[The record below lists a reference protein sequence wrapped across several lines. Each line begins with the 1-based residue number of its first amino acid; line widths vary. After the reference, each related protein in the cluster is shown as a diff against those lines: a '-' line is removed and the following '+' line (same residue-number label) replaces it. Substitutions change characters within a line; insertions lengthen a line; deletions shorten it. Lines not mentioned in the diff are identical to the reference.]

1 MKIAVAC
8 LVGLVLSVGIVWA
21 EPVVEGRVRLASGE
35 AAVGAQVLLFDLAD
49 LSRYVRATTDES
61 GQFVLS
67 LGALGQGQGLPEGFG
82 LGQNYPNPF
91 NPGTVI
97 PYELAADGYVRLEV
111 FNLLGQRVAV
121 LVDGE
126 MGVGR
131 YTAEW
136 DARDASGQGVAA
148 GVYVYRLT
156 VGGGVATRRMTLVD
170 GAASTGSASGGMGS
184 MGGMQGADE
193 GGYGLTVAGVGVE
206 TYVDADFRVVVGA
219 VEVVVEAAAST
230 SSASRG
236 SGKVAQ
242 GGVLGDVNNDGRVN
256 ISDALIVATY
266 SVNAGI
272 VVPNNGDIQLG
283 DVNADG
289 RVNISDALILATY
302 SIDPTNPA
310 LPAGIGEPIET
321 ELVALGDLIEA
332 IEPLEGMPGTMITLT
347 GAFEAEAEYEVRF
360 DTVAVVGYARQEGRL
375 AAMVPVVPQGRVQVR
390 VVTAGGQS
398 DAVAFEVLAL
408 PAPRMDAAQLQQEV
422 VGAGQAIGTALAAL
436 TEADGI
442 YSGADADLFNREMAK
457 LNAAWMVIGERIA
470 ALSPE
475 QAALLT
481 QLLDNSG
488 ALAVLEGLAGMG
500 APKAAIGETIK
511 HYAFFKLDALSFLL
525 ANVNAVLGPASL
537 IAWIA
542 PGGQPVATVLTTIQ
556 AVSSGVKDIIDTVVP
571 TDLEHITVEVQTT
584 PLTVGETTEVAYVG
598 DFFTQDNAIIGGARI
613 GVHLMV
619 NLGKRMGP
627 GPPGVK
633 AEIIATVG
641 ELLAE
646 AGINAMDVQGAEAL
660 ASLKR
665 ESNGVPLN
673 MSLYRL
679 DIFSLFGV
687 LIPPLPTHALS
698 NLLEKVGVDLSVV
711 TLFAPVEV
719 ENDALAQYQTADAE
733 LTGLAEG
740 RTRLRVRAF
749 KFVLWHS
756 LWNVLGV
763 HKPEVVGPM
772 YSARFAVE
780 AANRVPVL
788 GSLADR
794 SVVAGESLTIRLS
807 GSDADGDALRYGVSG
822 APGGALSGDTFRWT
836 PSAGQV
842 GTHRVVFTVSDGRG
856 GEATRTVTIR
866 VTAPAVPD
874 MVVDRLT
881 LLPAAIET
889 HTPVTVQVR
898 VANVGDGR
906 ARQAVVVL
914 RVNGRVV
921 DTIALDFDAGSETG
935 VEFDPQV
942 LGAGSHSIEVVVD
955 PEGNLTSETVRG
967 NNRVS
972 QTLTLTPPL
981 ASARS
986 VVFVLDLS
994 GSMDDAAGDGGTRLE
1009 AAKAALAQV
1018 LARAPTDGSQE
1029 YALTTFGGGCD
1040 VRVPIDFTGDPQA
1053 VVDYSAGLYAD
1064 GSTPLAA
1071 ALRRGQHLALDA
1083 ASSDDVLLVLLSDG
1097 EETCDGDPVGVAR
1110 LIGQGVRAKVV
1121 ASLGTQAKVIS
1132 VNAIGFGVEPGSSAD
1147 QQIQAIA
1154 KEAGGNY
1161 FRASETADL
1170 AVALGQ
1176 ASGLVQTRV
1185 PTLSGQVTDE
1195 EGNPIQG
1202 ALVQLRNMQENTDAN
1217 GRYLFPNNAG
1227 VQGVDSLI
1235 VMAAGY
1241 ARYAAEVYLFEA
1253 DKEYDVALG
1262 FDAAAYPV
1270 AEASA
1275 DRVSVVSGDQVTLR
1289 GDRSSDPSGSELTY
1303 HWSQLPSNPFPV
1315 SFSQNDSENAFAV
1328 RVTLT
1333 DVGKYHFVLE
1343 VENEVGLWS
1352 MPDTVAIGVRPPGT
1366 EQVFSLLGGGE
1377 MAFVWIGPGV
1387 FQMGSPDS
1395 ERGRRSYEGPLHEVE
1410 LSRGFWLGKYE
1421 VTVGQFRRFVDKTG
1435 YDAGNRCWTYEN
1447 GDWEGRSGRNWS
1459 YPGYSPSDDE
1469 PVVCVS
1475 WEDVQTYAGWLS
1487 SETVAVYRL
1496 PTEAEWEYACRAGTS
1511 TPWSFGDDESDLTD
1525 YAWYDANTK
1534 NTGEVY
1540 PHAVGTKGANPW
1552 GLYDMHG
1559 NVYEWVQDRFSHDY
1573 YKSSPR
1579 VDPPGPT
1586 SGSDRVGRGG
1596 DISVHAHDVRS
1607 AHRGAGPPDIRSSGV
1622 GVRLVR
1628 GDTRFVEARRVRS
1641 FSLPGGGEMAFVWI
1655 GPGVFQMG
1663 SPESE
1668 EGRDSDE
1675 GPLHEVELS
1684 RGFWLGKYEV
1694 TQGGWEAV
1702 MGDNP
1707 SYFEGDARRPVE
1719 RVSWYD
1725 VHEFI
1730 GRLNA
1735 AAGDSLYRL
1744 PSEAEWEYACRAG
1757 TSTRWSF
1764 GDDEGRLGDYAW
1776 YDGNNDPWG
1785 TKAVGG
1791 KLPNPWGLYDMHGNV
1806 YEWVQDRFSYDY
1818 DYYKSSPRVDPPG
1831 PTSGSFR
1838 VFRGGIF
1845 ASYARGV
1852 RSAARDRVSPG
1863 YRDSRIGV
1871 RLLRIR

>member
-1 MKIAVAC
+1 MKIAMAC
-8 LVGLVLSVGIVWA
+8 LVGLVLSVGIVGA
-21 EPVVEGRVRLASGE
+21 EPVVEGRVRLSSGE

-49 LSRYVRATTDES
+49 LSRYVRATTDAS
-61 GQFVLS
+61 GQFVVS

-126 MGVGR
+126 MGAGR
-131 YTAEW
+131 YAAEW

-156 VGGGVATRRMTLVD
+156 AGGGVATRRMTLVD

-206 TYVDADFRVVVGA
+206 TYVDADFRVGVGA
-219 VEVVVEAAAST
+219 VEVVVEAADAT
-230 SSASRG
+230 GRG
-236 SGKVAQ
+236 KAAQ

-375 AAMVPVVPQGRVQVR
+375 AAMVPVLPQGRVQVR
-390 VVTAGGQS
+390 VLTAGGQS
-398 DAVAFEVLAL
+398 DAAAFEVLAL

-436 TEADGI
+436 TETDGI

-457 LNAAWMVIGERIA
+457 LNAAWGLIGERIA

-660 ASLKR
+660 ASLR
-665 ESNGVPLN
+665 RNSPRVPLN

-749 KFVLWHS
+749 KFVLWDS

-788 GSLADR
+788 AALADR

-807 GSDADGDALRYGVSG
+807 GSDADGDVLRYGVSG
-822 APGGALSGDTFRWT
+822 APGGSLSGDTFRWT
-836 PSAGQV
+836 TRDSQV
-842 GTHRVVFTVSDGRG
+842 GTHQVVFTVSDGRG

-881 LLPAAIET
+881 LLPADIET

-921 DTIALDFDAGSETG
+921 DSIALDFNAGSETG

-955 PEGNLTSETVRG
+955 PDGNLTSETVRG

-972 QTLTLTPPL
+972 QTLTLTPQL

-1009 AAKAALAQV
+1009 AAKAALGQV
-1018 LARAPTDGSQE
+1018 LAQAPRDGSQE

-1071 ALRRGQHLALDA
+1071 ALRRGQHLALDE

-1121 ASLGTQAKVIS
+1121 ASLGTQAKVIA

-1185 PTLSGQVTDE
+1185 PTLSGQVTDAD
-1195 EGNPIQG
+1195 GNPIQG

-1217 GRYLFPNNAG
+1217 GRYSFPAR

-1235 VMAAGY
+1235 VTAEGY
-1241 ARYAAEVYLFEA
+1241 ARFEAEVYLFDV
-1253 DKEYDVALG
+1253 DKAFDV
-1262 FDAAAYPV
+1262 
-1270 AEASA
+1270 
-1275 DRVSVVSGDQVTLR
+1275 R
-1289 GDRSSDPSGSELTY
+1289 LT
-1303 HWSQLPSNPFPV
+1303 
-1315 SFSQNDSENAFAV
+1315 
-1328 RVTLT
+1328 
-1333 DVGKYHFVLE
+1333 
-1343 VENEVGLWS
+1343 
-1352 MPDTVAIGVRPPGT
+1352 
-1366 EQVFSLLGGGE
+1366 GGG
-1377 MAFVWIGPGV
+1377 GG
-1387 FQMGSPDS
+1387 G
-1395 ERGRRSYEGPLHEVE
+1395 GG
-1410 LSRGFWLGKYE
+1410 
-1421 VTVGQFRRFVDKTG
+1421 
-1435 YDAGNRCWTYEN
+1435 
-1447 GDWEGRSGRNWS
+1447 
-1459 YPGYSPSDDE
+1459 
-1469 PVVCVS
+1469 
-1475 WEDVQTYAGWLS
+1475 
-1487 SETVAVYRL
+1487 
-1496 PTEAEWEYACRAGTS
+1496 
-1511 TPWSFGDDESDLTD
+1511 
-1525 YAWYDANTK
+1525 
-1534 NTGEVY
+1534 
-1540 PHAVGTKGANPW
+1540 
-1552 GLYDMHG
+1552 
-1559 NVYEWVQDRFSHDY
+1559 
-1573 YKSSPR
+1573 
-1579 VDPPGPT
+1579 
-1586 SGSDRVGRGG
+1586 RVGEERM
-1596 DISVHAHDVRS
+1596 
-1607 AHRGAGPPDIRSSGV
+1607 
-1622 GVRLVR
+1622 
-1628 GDTRFVEARRVRS
+1628 

-1663 SPESE
+1663 SPSSE
-1668 EGRDSDE
+1668 RDRDSDE
-1675 GPLHEVELS
+1675 GPLHEVEIS

-1694 TQGGWEAV
+1694 TQGEWEAV
-1702 MGDNP
+1702 MGETPWSGEDYVRSNSSHP
-1707 SYFEGDARRPVE
+1707 AVYI
-1719 RVSWYD
+1719 SWND
-1725 VHEFI
+1725 VQEFI
-1730 GRLNA
+1730 EKLNV
-1735 AAGDSLYRL
+1735 AAGSSMYRL

-1757 TSTRWSF
+1757 TRTRWSF
-1764 GDDEGRLGDYAW
+1764 GDDEGQLTHYAW
-1776 YDGNNDPWG
+1776 YRANAWNVGERYGHAVG
-1785 TKAVGG
+1785 TKRA
-1791 KLPNPWGLYDMHGNV
+1791 NPWGLHDMHGNV
-1806 YEWVQDRFSYDY
+1806 WEWVQDWYSSG
-1818 DYYKSSPRVDPPG
+1818 YYNSSPRVDPPG
-1831 PTSGSFR
+1831 PTSGSLR
-1838 VFRGGIF
+1838 VMRGGRF
-1845 ASYARGV
+1845 SGHAQGV
-1852 RSAARDRVSPG
+1852 RSADRNYASPG
-1863 YRDSRIGV
+1863 ARHSGIGV
-1871 RLLRIR
+1871 RLLRISTP

>member
-1 MKIAVAC
+1 MKIVMAC

-35 AAVGAQVLLFDLAD
+35 AAVGAQVLVFDLAD
-49 LSRYVRATTDES
+49 LSRWVGATTDES
-61 GQFVLS
+61 GQFVVS

-111 FNLLGQRVAV
+111 FNLLGQRVAT
-121 LVDGE
+121 LMDGE
-126 MGVGR
+126 MGAGR

-156 VGGGVATRRMTLVD
+156 AGGGVATRRMTLVD

-206 TYVDADFRVVVGA
+206 TYVDADFRVGVGL
-219 VEVVVEAAAST
+219 VEVVVEAADAT
-230 SSASRG
+230 GR
-236 SGKVAQ
+236 GKVAQ

-332 IEPLEGMPGTMITLT
+332 IEPLEGMPGTMVQLT

-390 VVTAGGQS
+390 VMTAGGQS

-436 TEADGI
+436 TETDGI

-511 HYAFFKLDALSFLL
+511 HHAFFKLDALSFLL

-807 GSDADGDALRYGVSG
+807 GSDADGDALQYGVSG
-822 APGGALSGDTFRWT
+822 APGGSLSGDTFRWT
-836 PSAGQV
+836 TRDNQV

-881 LLPAAIET
+881 LLPADIET

-921 DTIALDFDAGSETG
+921 DTIALDFNAGSEEG
-935 VEFDPQV
+935 VEFEPQV

-972 QTLTLTPPL
+972 QTLTLTPQL

-986 VVFVLDLS
+986 VVFILDLS

-1009 AAKAALAQV
+1009 AAQAALAEV

-1029 YALTTFGGGCD
+1029 YALTTFGGGCN

-1053 VVDYSAGLYAD
+1053 VVAYSAGLQAD

-1071 ALRRGQHLALDA
+1071 ALRRGQHLALDE

-1121 ASLGTQAKVIS
+1121 ASLGTQAKVIA
-1132 VNAIGFGVEPGSSAD
+1132 VNAIGFGVEPGSAAD

-1185 PTLSGQVTDE
+1185 PTLSGQVTDAD
-1195 EGNPIQG
+1195 GNPIQG

-1217 GRYLFPNNAG
+1217 GRYSFPAR

-1235 VMAAGY
+1235 VTASGY
-1241 ARYAAEVYLFEA
+1241 ARYEAEVYLFDV
-1253 DKEYDVALG
+1253 DKAFDVRLTG
-1262 FDAAAYPV
+1262 GGGGGGG
-1270 AEASA
+1270 
-1275 DRVSVVSGDQVTLR
+1275 RVGEER
-1289 GDRSSDPSGSELTY
+1289 
-1303 HWSQLPSNPFPV
+1303 
-1315 SFSQNDSENAFAV
+1315 
-1328 RVTLT
+1328 
-1333 DVGKYHFVLE
+1333 
-1343 VENEVGLWS
+1343 
-1352 MPDTVAIGVRPPGT
+1352 
-1366 EQVFSLLGGGE
+1366 VFSLPGGGE
-1377 MAFVWIGPGV
+1377 MAFVWIEPGV
-1387 FQMGSPDS
+1387 FQMGSPAS
-1395 ERGRRSYEGPLHEVE
+1395 EEGRWDDEGPLHEVE
-1410 LSRGFWLGKYE
+1410 ISRGFWLGKYE
-1421 VTVGQFRRFVDKTG
+1421 VTQGEWESVMGETPWSGKSYVQ
-1435 YDAGNRCWTYEN
+1435 EN
-1447 GDWEGRSGRNWS
+1447 SS
-1459 YPGYSPSDDE
+1459 HPAVYI
-1469 PVVCVS
+1469 S
-1475 WEDVQTYAGWLS
+1475 WDDVQEFIEKLNAASGS
-1487 SETVAVYRL
+1487 SVYRL
-1496 PTEAEWEYACRAGTS
+1496 PSEAEWEYACRAGTQ
-1511 TPWSFGDDESDLTD
+1511 TRWSFGDDEGQLTH
-1525 YAWYDANTK
+1525 YAWYYANAWDV
-1534 NTGEVY
+1534 GERY
-1540 PHAVGTKGANPW
+1540 AHAVGLKRPNPW

-1559 NVYEWVQDRFSHDY
+1559 NVWEWVNDWYSSSY
-1573 YKSSPR
+1573 YNSSPR

-1586 SGSDRVGRGG
+1586 SGSDRVLRGG
-1596 DISVHAHDVRS
+1596 HLRNYAQYVRS
-1607 AHRGAGPPDIRSSGV
+1607 AFRHYHS
-1622 GVRLVR
+1622 
-1628 GDTRFVEARRVRS
+1628 
-1641 FSLPGGGEMAFVWI
+1641 PGG
-1655 GPGVFQMG
+1655 
-1663 SPESE
+1663 
-1668 EGRDSDE
+1668 RY
-1675 GPLHEVELS
+1675 H
-1684 RGFWLGKYEV
+1684 
-1694 TQGGWEAV
+1694 
-1702 MGDNP
+1702 
-1707 SYFEGDARRPVE
+1707 
-1719 RVSWYD
+1719 D
-1725 VHEFI
+1725 V
-1730 GRLNA
+1730 
-1735 AAGDSLYRL
+1735 
-1744 PSEAEWEYACRAG
+1744 
-1757 TSTRWSF
+1757 
-1764 GDDEGRLGDYAW
+1764 
-1776 YDGNNDPWG
+1776 
-1785 TKAVGG
+1785 
-1791 KLPNPWGLYDMHGNV
+1791 
-1806 YEWVQDRFSYDY
+1806 
-1818 DYYKSSPRVDPPG
+1818 
-1831 PTSGSFR
+1831 
-1838 VFRGGIF
+1838 
-1845 ASYARGV
+1845 
-1852 RSAARDRVSPG
+1852 
-1863 YRDSRIGV
+1863 GV
-1871 RLLRIR
+1871 RLLRLYNP

>member
-1 MKIAVAC
+1 MNIAVAG
-8 LVGLVLSVGIVWA
+8 LVGLVLSVGTVWA
-21 EPVVEGRVRLASGE
+21 EPVVEGRVRLSSGA

-61 GQFVLS
+61 GQFVVS

-126 MGVGR
+126 MGAGR

-170 GAASTGSASGGMGS
+170 GAASTGSAGGGMGS

-193 GGYGLTVAGVGVE
+193 GVYGLTVAGVGVE
-206 TYVDADFRVVVGA
+206 TYVDADFRVGVGA
-219 VEVVVEAAAST
+219 VEVVVEAAVST

-332 IEPLEGMPGTMITLT
+332 IEPLEGMPGTMVQLT

-390 VVTAGGQS
+390 VMTAGGQS

-436 TEADGI
+436 TETDGI

-457 LNAAWMVIGERIA
+457 LNVAWGLIGERIA

-511 HYAFFKLDALSFLL
+511 HHAFFKLDALSFLL

-780 AANRVPVL
+780 VANRVPVL

-807 GSDADGDALRYGVSG
+807 GSDADGDALQYGVSG
-822 APGGALSGDTFRWT
+822 VAGGSLSGDTFRWT

-881 LLPAAIET
+881 LLPADIET

-898 VANVGDGR
+898 VANEGNGR

-921 DTIALDFDAGSETG
+921 DSIALDFDAGSEEG
-935 VEFDPQV
+935 VEFEPQV

-955 PEGNLTSETVRG
+955 PDGNLTSETVRG

-1009 AAKAALAQV
+1009 AAKAALGQV

-1121 ASLGTQAKVIS
+1121 ASLGTQAKVIA

-1185 PTLSGQVTDE
+1185 PTLSGQVTDAD
-1195 EGNPIQG
+1195 GNPIQG

-1217 GRYLFPNNAG
+1217 GRYSFPAR

-1235 VMAAGY
+1235 VTAAGF
-1241 ARYAAEVYLFEA
+1241 ARFEAEVYLFDV
-1253 DKEYDVALG
+1253 DKEFDVRLTG
-1262 FDAAAYPV
+1262 GGGGGGG
-1270 AEASA
+1270 
-1275 DRVSVVSGDQVTLR
+1275 RVGEER
-1289 GDRSSDPSGSELTY
+1289 
-1303 HWSQLPSNPFPV
+1303 
-1315 SFSQNDSENAFAV
+1315 
-1328 RVTLT
+1328 
-1333 DVGKYHFVLE
+1333 
-1343 VENEVGLWS
+1343 
-1352 MPDTVAIGVRPPGT
+1352 
-1366 EQVFSLLGGGE
+1366 VFSLPGGGE
-1377 MAFVWIGPGV
+1377 MAFVWIEPGV
-1387 FQMGSPDS
+1387 FQMGSPSS
-1395 ERGRRSYEGPLHEVE
+1395 ESGRRDGEGPLHEVE
-1410 LSRGFWLGKYE
+1410 ISRGFWLGKYE
-1421 VTVGQFRRFVDKTG
+1421 VTVGQFRRFVEATG

-1447 GDWEGRSGRNWS
+1447 DDWEERSGLHWRN
-1459 YPGYSPSDDE
+1459 PGYVPSDDQ

-1475 WEDVQTYAGWLS
+1475 WEDVSSYAAWLS
-1487 SETVAVYRL
+1487 GET
-1496 PTEAEWEYACRAGTS
+1496 
-1511 TPWSFGDDESDLTD
+1511 
-1525 YAWYDANTK
+1525 
-1534 NTGEVY
+1534 
-1540 PHAVGTKGANPW
+1540 
-1552 GLYDMHG
+1552 
-1559 NVYEWVQDRFSHDY
+1559 
-1573 YKSSPR
+1573 
-1579 VDPPGPT
+1579 
-1586 SGSDRVGRGG
+1586 
-1596 DISVHAHDVRS
+1596 
-1607 AHRGAGPPDIRSSGV
+1607 GV
-1622 GVRLVR
+1622 
-1628 GDTRFVEARRVRS
+1628 
-1641 FSLPGGGEMAFVWI
+1641 
-1655 GPGVFQMG
+1655 
-1663 SPESE
+1663 
-1668 EGRDSDE
+1668 
-1675 GPLHEVELS
+1675 LH
-1684 RGFWLGKYEV
+1684 
-1694 TQGGWEAV
+1694 
-1702 MGDNP
+1702 
-1707 SYFEGDARRPVE
+1707 
-1719 RVSWYD
+1719 
-1725 VHEFI
+1725 
-1730 GRLNA
+1730 
-1735 AAGDSLYRL
+1735 RL

-1757 TSTRWSF
+1757 TQTRWSF
-1764 GDDEGRLGDYAW
+1764 GDDERQLTHYAW
-1776 YDGNNDPWG
+1776 YRDNACDVDECYGH
-1785 TKAVGG
+1785 AVGT
-1791 KLPNPWGLYDMHGNV
+1791 KLPNAWGLYDMHGNV
-1806 YEWVQDRFSYDY
+1806 WEWVQDWYSSSYY
-1818 DYYKSSPRVDPPG
+1818 NSSPRVDPPG
-1831 PTSGSFR
+1831 PTSGSER
-1838 VFRGGIF
+1838 VPRGGAF
-1845 ASYARGV
+1845 GNYARYV
-1852 RSAARDRVSPG
+1852 RSALRGGFSPG
-1863 YRDSRIGV
+1863 YRHYGIGV
-1871 RLLRIR
+1871 RLLRLYNP